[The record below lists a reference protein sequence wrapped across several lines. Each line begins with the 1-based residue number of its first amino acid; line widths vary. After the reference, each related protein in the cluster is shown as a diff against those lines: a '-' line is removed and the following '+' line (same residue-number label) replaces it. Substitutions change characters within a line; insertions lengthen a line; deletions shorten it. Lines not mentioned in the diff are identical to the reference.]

1 VQFESGLVA
10 FGRQYAYMSSLSR
23 MKAIADLNSGF
34 TANPSPMGLIKSP
47 VMPST
52 TAWFIAACLK
62 PDSASKVRLLMVM

>member
-1 VQFESGLVA
+1 
-10 FGRQYAYMSSLSR
+10 
-23 MKAIADLNSGF
+23 
-34 TANPSPMGLIKSP
+34 MGLIKSP